1 MDRLLTVLLISI
13 NSGFCFCS
21 WTEDGGYI
29 GLYPGGCAV
38 QSDCPSD
45 ERCMHSVEE
54 TICPQNHENLCRC
67 TLGCEVDNHIIRYEQ
82 WKPVPGKG
90 FCKCLNSATNNS
102 YCSKNMDLWW
112 EMLVHVPLLFI
123 EEDKE
128 EIEISLMKFWLVINS
143 PSWRINKILF
153 LFSTST
159 ITLYKILKMF
169 ILQEWHQH
177 DVNKKL
183 WHINECTVYRF
194 TKKKWSHL

>member
-1 MDRLLTVLLISI
+1 MNEQNPPFFFKYFSQLLFRVSDVAHNL
-13 NSGFCFCS
+13 SGFCV
-21 WTEDGGYI
+21 
-29 GLYPGGCAV
+29 L
-38 QSDCPSD
+38 Q
-45 ERCMHSVEE
+45 
-54 TICPQNHENLCRC
+54 
-67 TLGCEVDNHIIRYEQ
+67 
-82 WKPVPGKG
+82 
-90 FCKCLNSATNNS
+90 S